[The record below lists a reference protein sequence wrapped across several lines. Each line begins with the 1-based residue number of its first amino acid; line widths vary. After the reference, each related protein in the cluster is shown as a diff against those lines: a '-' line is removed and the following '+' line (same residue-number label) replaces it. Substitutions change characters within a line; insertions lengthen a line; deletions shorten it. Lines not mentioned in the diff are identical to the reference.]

1 MFRYSLITAI
11 KYKKTKLTVMDME
24 DAVEQSDTSSLDLD
38 TVVVK
43 TEVRRTVLRIFW
55 SNPLSVNFNQIKIL
69 NCQDEEKDDALGVKG
84 GAIRKPLPKA
94 TIRRRNN
101 ARIKKM
107 VAPKVIINPCK
118 LLVIY

>member
-11 KYKKTKLTVMDME
+11 KYKKKLTVMDME

-69 NCQDEEKDDALGVKG
+69 NC
-84 GAIRKPLPKA
+84 
-94 TIRRRNN
+94 
-101 ARIKKM
+101 
-107 VAPKVIINPCK
+107 
-118 LLVIY
+118 

>member
-11 KYKKTKLTVMDME
+11 KYKKKTLTVMDME

-69 NCQDEEKDDALGVKG
+69 NC
-84 GAIRKPLPKA
+84 
-94 TIRRRNN
+94 
-101 ARIKKM
+101 
-107 VAPKVIINPCK
+107 
-118 LLVIY
+118 